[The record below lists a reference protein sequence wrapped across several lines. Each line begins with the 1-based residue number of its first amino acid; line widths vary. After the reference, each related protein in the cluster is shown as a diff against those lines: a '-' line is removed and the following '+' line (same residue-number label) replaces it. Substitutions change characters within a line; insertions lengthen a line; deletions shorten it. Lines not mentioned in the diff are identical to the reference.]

1 MPLFRYSIDSS
12 PDFSNLTRTAER
24 SGYVVLQAWR
34 LDELRAIKAANPNVK
49 VLVYKNLSF
58 SAKATHQSG
67 LSSTGVTYEQGEAN
81 PSWFL
86 LSTSG
91 QRFSSGGWTWL
102 WAMDVGN
109 ADYQRRWADNVVS
122 EVVRN
127 GWDGVLLDDVNPTMK
142 YHYNATSVAKY
153 PSDAAY
159 SAATRS
165 ALAYIGPRIQGAGRL
180 AIANNAAWVEY
191 YSTGVDWLRFL
202 SGQMDEM
209 FLKWGGTAGES
220 YRGEAQWRTQLNEL
234 KETERQGKIFIGKTQ
249 SVNTDQAAARYGY
262 ATMLLGR
269 ESRAAYSFGDS
280 TAETPLFPEY
290 SLPIGIPVAPEE
302 RLATGVHRR
311 AFSAGLVLVNPTAGT
326 QSVSLG
332 GSYSGSGVSGVSSVA
347 MTPHTGLVL
356 TKDGAPA
363 PEPTPEPT
371 PDPEPAPYPVPTPTP
386 TPKPTPTPTD
396 PPRGGKKPKPRDALV
411 LASRVSRRSF
421 SVSLKWTRVVRAQ
434 RYRVIRDGR
443 SLGVTPKRSFVDRNV
458 KAGRRYRYRIVA
470 LGYRNGWLPVRTAS
484 VHVRA

>member
-1 MPLFRYSIDSS
+1 M
-12 PDFSNLTRTAER
+12 
-24 SGYVVLQAWR
+24 
-34 LDELRAIKAANPNVK
+34 
-49 VLVYKNLSF
+49 
-58 SAKATHQSG
+58 
-67 LSSTGVTYEQGEAN
+67 
-81 PSWFL
+81 
-86 LSTSG
+86 
-91 QRFSSGGWTWL
+91 
-102 WAMDVGN
+102 
-109 ADYQRRWADNVVS
+109 
-122 EVVRN
+122 
-127 GWDGVLLDDVNPTMK
+127 LLDDVNPTMK

-209 FLKWGGTAGES
+209 FLKWGGAAGES
-220 YRGEAQWRTQLNEL
+220 YRGEAQWKTQLNEL

-269 ESRAAYSFGDS
+269 ESRAAYLFGDS

-371 PDPEPAPYPVPTPTP
+371 PDPEPAPDPVPTPTP
-386 TPKPTPTPTD
+386 DAQADAD
-396 PPRGGKKPKPRDALV
+396 PNGSAQGWQEAEAEGRARGGEQGLAPVVLGIAQVDPCRARTALPRHPGRAQPRRDAEALV
-411 LASRVSRRSF
+411 RGPQRQGRQALSLPDRRARVPEWLAASADGLRARSRLEHPSSRSC
-421 SVSLKWTRVVRAQ
+421 
-434 RYRVIRDGR
+434 
-443 SLGVTPKRSFVDRNV
+443 
-458 KAGRRYRYRIVA
+458 
-470 LGYRNGWLPVRTAS
+470 TAS
-484 VHVRA
+484 GPPTRTDDRSRGSRGLPRQRQTRREAGAQSQGSHRDRPAAERNRPA

>member
-1 MPLFRYSIDSS
+1 
-12 PDFSNLTRTAER
+12 
-24 SGYVVLQAWR
+24 
-34 LDELRAIKAANPNVK
+34 
-49 VLVYKNLSF
+49 
-58 SAKATHQSG
+58 
-67 LSSTGVTYEQGEAN
+67 
-81 PSWFL
+81 
-86 LSTSG
+86 
-91 QRFSSGGWTWL
+91 
-102 WAMDVGN
+102 
-109 ADYQRRWADNVVS
+109 
-122 EVVRN
+122 
-127 GWDGVLLDDVNPTMK
+127 VLLDDVNPTMK

-209 FLKWGGTAGES
+209 FLKWGGAAGES
-220 YRGEAQWRTQLNEL
+220 YRGEAQWTTQLNEL

-290 SLPIGIPVAPEE
+290 LLPIGEPVAPEE
-302 RLATGVHRR
+302 RLANGIHRR
-311 AFSAGLVLVNPTAGT
+311 AFSAGVVLVNPTAGT
-326 QSVSLG
+326 QSLSLG
-332 GSYSGSGVSGVSSVA
+332 GSYSGSGLSGVSSVA
-347 MTPHTGLVL
+347 MAPHTGLVL
-356 TKDGAPA
+356 TRDGAPA

-371 PDPEPAPYPVPTPTP
+371 PDPTPEPEPTPEPTPTEP
-386 TPKPTPTPTD
+386 GK
-396 PPRGGKKPKPRDALV
+396 GHKKPRPKDTLLV
-411 LASRVSRRSF
+411 ASRVSRRAF
-421 SVSLKWTRVVRAQ
+421 SVSLKWTRVAQAQ

-443 SLGVTPKRSFVDRNV
+443 RLGVTPKRSFVDRNV
-458 KAGRRYRYRIVA
+458 RAGARYRYRIVA
-470 LGYRNGWLPVRTAS
+470 LGHRGGRLPLRTGS